1 MKSFVQKHGKLL
13 ISVAVALMVAA
24 ACMGTLMQNK
34 QTRSLVGAWM
44 IYDGYDGGDLA
55 PNVLVFAADG
65 TGIGYALDSDGLDNG
80 MENILL
86 PRERLSDAQPF
97 HWQQSGKTLT
107 MTYDAGDTRQLEIG
121 ISPMGNT
128 RELSLTLRGLGGG
141 WIPVTI
147 AEKYYFQIHLRHL
160 LAPFPFWRPLIPLSV
175 ALLRCVS
182 FTLARMKNSRR
193 ILAHSYLEIV

>member
-13 ISVAVALMVAA
+13 ISVVVALMVAA
-24 ACMGTLMQNK
+24 ACVGTLMQNK

-55 PNVLVFAADG
+55 PNVLMFAADG

-80 MENILL
+80 MENIVL

-121 ISPMGNT
+121 ISPMGST
-128 RELSLTLRGLGGG
+128 RELSLTLAGVGGG

-147 AEKYYFQIHLRHL
+147 TE
-160 LAPFPFWRPLIPLSV
+160 
-175 ALLRCVS
+175 
-182 FTLARMKNSRR
+182 
-193 ILAHSYLEIV
+193 

>member
-24 ACMGTLMQNK
+24 ACVGTLMQNK

-107 MTYDAGDTRQLEIG
+107 MTYDAGDTRQLEID
-121 ISPMGNT
+121 ISTMGNT
-128 RELSLTLRGLGGG
+128 RELSLTLGGLGGG

-147 AEKYYFQIHLRHL
+147 AE
-160 LAPFPFWRPLIPLSV
+160 
-175 ALLRCVS
+175 
-182 FTLARMKNSRR
+182 
-193 ILAHSYLEIV
+193 

>member
-13 ISVAVALMVAA
+13 ISVAVALIVAA
-24 ACMGTLMQNK
+24 ACVGTLMQNK

-80 MENILL
+80 MENIVL

-107 MTYDAGDTRQLEIG
+107 MTYDAGDTRQLEID

-128 RELSLTLRGLGGG
+128 RELSLTLAGVGGG

-147 AEKYYFQIHLRHL
+147 TE
-160 LAPFPFWRPLIPLSV
+160 
-175 ALLRCVS
+175 
-182 FTLARMKNSRR
+182 
-193 ILAHSYLEIV
+193 

>member
-1 MKSFVQKHGKLL
+1 MKSFVQKHRKLL

-80 MENILL
+80 MENIVL

-107 MTYDAGDTRQLEIG
+107 MTYDAGDTRQLEID

-128 RELSLTLRGLGGG
+128 RELSLTLAGVGGG

-147 AEKYYFQIHLRHL
+147 TE
-160 LAPFPFWRPLIPLSV
+160 
-175 ALLRCVS
+175 
-182 FTLARMKNSRR
+182 
-193 ILAHSYLEIV
+193 

>member
-80 MENILL
+80 MENIVL

-121 ISPMGNT
+121 ISPMGST
-128 RELSLTLRGLGGG
+128 RELSLTLAGVGGG
-141 WIPVTI
+141 WVPVTI
-147 AEKYYFQIHLRHL
+147 AE
-160 LAPFPFWRPLIPLSV
+160 
-175 ALLRCVS
+175 
-182 FTLARMKNSRR
+182 
-193 ILAHSYLEIV
+193 

>member
-13 ISVAVALMVAA
+13 ISVAVALMVPA
-24 ACMGTLMQNK
+24 ACMGTLMQNR

-128 RELSLTLRGLGGG
+128 RELSLTLAGVGGG

-147 AEKYYFQIHLRHL
+147 AE
-160 LAPFPFWRPLIPLSV
+160 
-175 ALLRCVS
+175 
-182 FTLARMKNSRR
+182 
-193 ILAHSYLEIV
+193 

>member
-13 ISVAVALMVAA
+13 ISIVVVLIVAA

-80 MENILL
+80 MENIVL

-107 MTYDAGDTRQLEIG
+107 MAYDAGDTRQLEIG
-121 ISPMGNT
+121 ISPMGST
-128 RELSLTLRGLGGG
+128 RELSLTLAGVGGG

-147 AEKYYFQIHLRHL
+147 TE
-160 LAPFPFWRPLIPLSV
+160 
-175 ALLRCVS
+175 
-182 FTLARMKNSRR
+182 
-193 ILAHSYLEIV
+193 

>member
-24 ACMGTLMQNK
+24 ACMGTLMQNR

-80 MENILL
+80 MENIVL

-128 RELSLTLRGLGGG
+128 RELSLSLAGVGGG

-147 AEKYYFQIHLRHL
+147 AE
-160 LAPFPFWRPLIPLSV
+160 
-175 ALLRCVS
+175 
-182 FTLARMKNSRR
+182 
-193 ILAHSYLEIV
+193 

>member
-1 MKSFVQKHGKLL
+1 MRMKSFVQKHGKLL

-107 MTYDAGDTRQLEIG
+107 MTYDAGDTRQLEID
-121 ISPMGNT
+121 IFPMGNT
-128 RELSLTLRGLGGG
+128 RELSLTLGGLGGG

-147 AEKYYFQIHLRHL
+147 AE
-160 LAPFPFWRPLIPLSV
+160 
-175 ALLRCVS
+175 
-182 FTLARMKNSRR
+182 
-193 ILAHSYLEIV
+193 

>member
-13 ISVAVALMVAA
+13 ISVAVALIVAA

-80 MENILL
+80 MENIVL

-121 ISPMGNT
+121 ISPMGST
-128 RELSLTLRGLGGG
+128 RELSLTLAGVGGG

-147 AEKYYFQIHLRHL
+147 TE
-160 LAPFPFWRPLIPLSV
+160 
-175 ALLRCVS
+175 
-182 FTLARMKNSRR
+182 
-193 ILAHSYLEIV
+193 

>member
-13 ISVAVALMVAA
+13 ISVAVALIVAA

-80 MENILL
+80 MENIVL

-107 MTYDAGDTRQLEIG
+107 MTYDAGDTRQLEID

-128 RELSLTLRGLGGG
+128 RELSLTLAGVGGG

-147 AEKYYFQIHLRHL
+147 TE
-160 LAPFPFWRPLIPLSV
+160 
-175 ALLRCVS
+175 
-182 FTLARMKNSRR
+182 
-193 ILAHSYLEIV
+193 

>member
-24 ACMGTLMQNK
+24 AGMGTLMQNK

-128 RELSLTLRGLGGG
+128 RELSLTLGGLGGG

-147 AEKYYFQIHLRHL
+147 AE
-160 LAPFPFWRPLIPLSV
+160 
-175 ALLRCVS
+175 
-182 FTLARMKNSRR
+182 
-193 ILAHSYLEIV
+193 

>member
-55 PNVLVFAADG
+55 PNVLVFAEDG

-80 MENILL
+80 LENILL

-107 MTYDAGDTRQLEIG
+107 MTYDAGDTRQLEID

-128 RELSLTLRGLGGG
+128 RELSLTLGGLGGG

-147 AEKYYFQIHLRHL
+147 AE
-160 LAPFPFWRPLIPLSV
+160 
-175 ALLRCVS
+175 
-182 FTLARMKNSRR
+182 
-193 ILAHSYLEIV
+193 

>member
-24 ACMGTLMQNK
+24 ACMGTLMQNR

-55 PNVLVFAADG
+55 PNVLVFAEDG

-121 ISPMGNT
+121 ISPMGST
-128 RELSLTLRGLGGG
+128 RELSLTLAGVGGG

-147 AEKYYFQIHLRHL
+147 AE
-160 LAPFPFWRPLIPLSV
+160 
-175 ALLRCVS
+175 
-182 FTLARMKNSRR
+182 
-193 ILAHSYLEIV
+193 

>member
-107 MTYDAGDTRQLEIG
+107 MTYDVGDTRQLEIG
-121 ISPMGNT
+121 IFPMGNT
-128 RELSLTLRGLGGG
+128 RELSLTLGGLGGG

-147 AEKYYFQIHLRHL
+147 AE
-160 LAPFPFWRPLIPLSV
+160 
-175 ALLRCVS
+175 
-182 FTLARMKNSRR
+182 
-193 ILAHSYLEIV
+193 

>member
-80 MENILL
+80 MENIVL

-107 MTYDAGDTRQLEIG
+107 MTYDAGDTRQLEID

-128 RELSLTLRGLGGG
+128 RELSLTLGGLGGG

-147 AEKYYFQIHLRHL
+147 AE
-160 LAPFPFWRPLIPLSV
+160 
-175 ALLRCVS
+175 
-182 FTLARMKNSRR
+182 
-193 ILAHSYLEIV
+193 

>member
-13 ISVAVALMVAA
+13 ISVVVALIVAA
-24 ACMGTLMQNK
+24 ACVGTLMQNK

-80 MENILL
+80 MENIVL

-121 ISPMGNT
+121 ISPMGST
-128 RELSLTLRGLGGG
+128 RELSLTLAGLGGG

-147 AEKYYFQIHLRHL
+147 TE
-160 LAPFPFWRPLIPLSV
+160 
-175 ALLRCVS
+175 
-182 FTLARMKNSRR
+182 
-193 ILAHSYLEIV
+193 

>member
-55 PNVLVFAADG
+55 PNVLVFAEDG

-128 RELSLTLRGLGGG
+128 RELSLTLAGVGGG

-147 AEKYYFQIHLRHL
+147 AE
-160 LAPFPFWRPLIPLSV
+160 
-175 ALLRCVS
+175 
-182 FTLARMKNSRR
+182 
-193 ILAHSYLEIV
+193 

>member
-55 PNVLVFAADG
+55 PNVLVFAEDG

-128 RELSLTLRGLGGG
+128 RELSLTLGGLGGG

-147 AEKYYFQIHLRHL
+147 AE
-160 LAPFPFWRPLIPLSV
+160 
-175 ALLRCVS
+175 
-182 FTLARMKNSRR
+182 
-193 ILAHSYLEIV
+193 

>member
-55 PNVLVFAADG
+55 PNVLLFAADG

-128 RELSLTLRGLGGG
+128 RELSLTLGGLGGG

-147 AEKYYFQIHLRHL
+147 AE
-160 LAPFPFWRPLIPLSV
+160 
-175 ALLRCVS
+175 
-182 FTLARMKNSRR
+182 
-193 ILAHSYLEIV
+193 

>member
-107 MTYDAGDTRQLEIG
+107 MTYDAGDPRQLEID

-128 RELSLTLRGLGGG
+128 RELSLTLGGLGGG

-147 AEKYYFQIHLRHL
+147 AE
-160 LAPFPFWRPLIPLSV
+160 
-175 ALLRCVS
+175 
-182 FTLARMKNSRR
+182 
-193 ILAHSYLEIV
+193 

>member
-13 ISVAVALMVAA
+13 ISVAVALIVAA
-24 ACMGTLMQNK
+24 ACVGTLMQNR

-80 MENILL
+80 MENIVL

-121 ISPMGNT
+121 ISPMGST
-128 RELSLTLRGLGGG
+128 RELSLTLAGVGGG

-147 AEKYYFQIHLRHL
+147 TE
-160 LAPFPFWRPLIPLSV
+160 
-175 ALLRCVS
+175 
-182 FTLARMKNSRR
+182 
-193 ILAHSYLEIV
+193 

>member
-1 MKSFVQKHGKLL
+1 
-13 ISVAVALMVAA
+13 MVAA

-121 ISPMGNT
+121 ISPMGST
-128 RELSLTLRGLGGG
+128 RELSLTLAGVGGG

-147 AEKYYFQIHLRHL
+147 AE
-160 LAPFPFWRPLIPLSV
+160 
-175 ALLRCVS
+175 
-182 FTLARMKNSRR
+182 
-193 ILAHSYLEIV
+193 

>member
-13 ISVAVALMVAA
+13 ISVVVALIVAA
-24 ACMGTLMQNK
+24 ACVGTLMQNK

-128 RELSLTLRGLGGG
+128 RELSLTLGGLGGG

-147 AEKYYFQIHLRHL
+147 AE
-160 LAPFPFWRPLIPLSV
+160 
-175 ALLRCVS
+175 
-182 FTLARMKNSRR
+182 
-193 ILAHSYLEIV
+193 

>member
-13 ISVAVALMVAA
+13 ISVVVALMVAA
-24 ACMGTLMQNK
+24 ACVGTLMQNK

-80 MENILL
+80 MENIVL

-121 ISPMGNT
+121 ISPMGST
-128 RELSLTLRGLGGG
+128 RELSLTLAGVGGG

-147 AEKYYFQIHLRHL
+147 TE
-160 LAPFPFWRPLIPLSV
+160 
-175 ALLRCVS
+175 
-182 FTLARMKNSRR
+182 
-193 ILAHSYLEIV
+193 

>member
-13 ISVAVALMVAA
+13 ISVVVALIVAA
-24 ACMGTLMQNK
+24 ACVGTLMQNK

-80 MENILL
+80 MENIVL

-121 ISPMGNT
+121 ISPMGST
-128 RELSLTLRGLGGG
+128 RELSLTLAGVGGG

-147 AEKYYFQIHLRHL
+147 AE
-160 LAPFPFWRPLIPLSV
+160 
-175 ALLRCVS
+175 
-182 FTLARMKNSRR
+182 
-193 ILAHSYLEIV
+193 

>member
-13 ISVAVALMVAA
+13 ISVVVALIVAA
-24 ACMGTLMQNK
+24 ACVGTLMQNN

-80 MENILL
+80 MENIVL

-107 MTYDAGDTRQLEIG
+107 MTYDAGDIRQLEIG
-121 ISPMGNT
+121 ISPMGST
-128 RELSLTLRGLGGG
+128 RELSLTLAGVGGG

-147 AEKYYFQIHLRHL
+147 TE
-160 LAPFPFWRPLIPLSV
+160 
-175 ALLRCVS
+175 
-182 FTLARMKNSRR
+182 
-193 ILAHSYLEIV
+193 

>member
-13 ISVAVALMVAA
+13 ISVVVALIVAA

-80 MENILL
+80 MENIVL

-121 ISPMGNT
+121 ISPMGST
-128 RELSLTLRGLGGG
+128 RKLSLTLAGVGGG

-147 AEKYYFQIHLRHL
+147 TE
-160 LAPFPFWRPLIPLSV
+160 
-175 ALLRCVS
+175 
-182 FTLARMKNSRR
+182 
-193 ILAHSYLEIV
+193 

>member
-107 MTYDAGDTRQLEIG
+107 MTYDAGDIRQLEIG
-121 ISPMGNT
+121 ISPMGST
-128 RELSLTLRGLGGG
+128 RELSLTLAGVGGG

-147 AEKYYFQIHLRHL
+147 AE
-160 LAPFPFWRPLIPLSV
+160 
-175 ALLRCVS
+175 
-182 FTLARMKNSRR
+182 
-193 ILAHSYLEIV
+193 

>member
-24 ACMGTLMQNK
+24 ACMGKLMQNR

-128 RELSLTLRGLGGG
+128 RELSLTLGGLGGG

-147 AEKYYFQIHLRHL
+147 AE
-160 LAPFPFWRPLIPLSV
+160 
-175 ALLRCVS
+175 
-182 FTLARMKNSRR
+182 
-193 ILAHSYLEIV
+193 

>member
-13 ISVAVALMVAA
+13 ISVVVALMVAA
-24 ACMGTLMQNK
+24 ACVGTLMQNK

-80 MENILL
+80 MENIVL

-121 ISPMGNT
+121 ISPMGST
-128 RELSLTLRGLGGG
+128 RELSLTLAGVGGG

-147 AEKYYFQIHLRHL
+147 AE
-160 LAPFPFWRPLIPLSV
+160 
-175 ALLRCVS
+175 
-182 FTLARMKNSRR
+182 
-193 ILAHSYLEIV
+193 

>member
-24 ACMGTLMQNK
+24 ACVGTLMQNK

-55 PNVLVFAADG
+55 PDVLVFAADG

-80 MENILL
+80 MENIVL

-107 MTYDAGDTRQLEIG
+107 MAYDAGDTRQLEIG
-121 ISPMGNT
+121 ISPMGST
-128 RELSLTLRGLGGG
+128 RELSLTLAGVGGG

-147 AEKYYFQIHLRHL
+147 TE
-160 LAPFPFWRPLIPLSV
+160 
-175 ALLRCVS
+175 
-182 FTLARMKNSRR
+182 
-193 ILAHSYLEIV
+193 

>member
-97 HWQQSGKTLT
+97 HWQQSGRTLT
-107 MTYDAGDTRQLEIG
+107 MTYDAGDTRQLEID

-128 RELSLTLRGLGGG
+128 RELSLTLGGLGGG

-147 AEKYYFQIHLRHL
+147 AE
-160 LAPFPFWRPLIPLSV
+160 
-175 ALLRCVS
+175 
-182 FTLARMKNSRR
+182 
-193 ILAHSYLEIV
+193 

>member
-34 QTRSLVGAWM
+34 QTRSLIGAWM

-128 RELSLTLRGLGGG
+128 RELSLTLGGLGGG

-147 AEKYYFQIHLRHL
+147 AE
-160 LAPFPFWRPLIPLSV
+160 
-175 ALLRCVS
+175 
-182 FTLARMKNSRR
+182 
-193 ILAHSYLEIV
+193 

>member
-24 ACMGTLMQNK
+24 ACMGTLMQNR

-121 ISPMGNT
+121 ISPMGST
-128 RELSLTLRGLGGG
+128 RELSLTLGGLGGG

-147 AEKYYFQIHLRHL
+147 AE
-160 LAPFPFWRPLIPLSV
+160 
-175 ALLRCVS
+175 
-182 FTLARMKNSRR
+182 
-193 ILAHSYLEIV
+193 

>member
-55 PNVLVFAADG
+55 PNVLVFAEDG

-107 MTYDAGDTRQLEIG
+107 MTYDAGDTRQLEID

-128 RELSLTLRGLGGG
+128 RELSLTLGALGGG

-147 AEKYYFQIHLRHL
+147 AE
-160 LAPFPFWRPLIPLSV
+160 
-175 ALLRCVS
+175 
-182 FTLARMKNSRR
+182 
-193 ILAHSYLEIV
+193 

>member
-13 ISVAVALMVAA
+13 ISVAVALLVAA
-24 ACMGTLMQNK
+24 ACVGTLMQNK

-80 MENILL
+80 MENIVL

-128 RELSLTLRGLGGG
+128 RELSLTLAGVGGG

-147 AEKYYFQIHLRHL
+147 TE
-160 LAPFPFWRPLIPLSV
+160 
-175 ALLRCVS
+175 
-182 FTLARMKNSRR
+182 
-193 ILAHSYLEIV
+193 

>member
-55 PNVLVFAADG
+55 PNVLVFAEDG

-80 MENILL
+80 MENIVL

-107 MTYDAGDTRQLEIG
+107 MTYDAGDTRQVEIG

-128 RELSLTLRGLGGG
+128 RELSLTLAGVGGG

-147 AEKYYFQIHLRHL
+147 AE
-160 LAPFPFWRPLIPLSV
+160 
-175 ALLRCVS
+175 
-182 FTLARMKNSRR
+182 
-193 ILAHSYLEIV
+193 

>member
-24 ACMGTLMQNK
+24 ACMGTLMQNR

-55 PNVLVFAADG
+55 PNVLVFAEDG

-107 MTYDAGDTRQLEIG
+107 MTYDAGDTRQLEID

-128 RELSLTLRGLGGG
+128 RELSLTLGGLGGG

-147 AEKYYFQIHLRHL
+147 AE
-160 LAPFPFWRPLIPLSV
+160 
-175 ALLRCVS
+175 
-182 FTLARMKNSRR
+182 
-193 ILAHSYLEIV
+193 

>member
-13 ISVAVALMVAA
+13 ISVVVALIVAA
-24 ACMGTLMQNK
+24 ACVGTLMQNK

-121 ISPMGNT
+121 ISPMGST
-128 RELSLTLRGLGGG
+128 RELSLTLAGVGGG

-147 AEKYYFQIHLRHL
+147 TE
-160 LAPFPFWRPLIPLSV
+160 
-175 ALLRCVS
+175 
-182 FTLARMKNSRR
+182 
-193 ILAHSYLEIV
+193 